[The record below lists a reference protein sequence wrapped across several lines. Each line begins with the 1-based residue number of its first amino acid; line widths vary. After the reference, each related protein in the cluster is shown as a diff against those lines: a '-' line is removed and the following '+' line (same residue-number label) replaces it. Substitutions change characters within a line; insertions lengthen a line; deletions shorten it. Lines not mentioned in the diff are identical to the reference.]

1 MPSQTAPSVD
11 ARAMGVGFFDASQA
25 MQGAGDF
32 GNVAFGEGQG
42 CQGCQGWEQM
52 AGGFASQQSQPASN
66 LMSEVKVI
74 QIPAKQKGGLI
85 GKKGEAIARI
95 RQATGS
101 AIKIEHQDG
110 DYLAT
115 VTISGNV
122 DMAELLINER
132 LREQFHPRDEWAQK
146 NIDVDPSIVGHIIGP
161 GGANLRHI
169 FDTTGCKIKFLQA
182 MEVDPMA
189 LPGRQV
195 ACVRGP
201 PDRLREGEEA
211 LLRKMR
217 EAESRRRPEP
227 ELPRMAMRPPMMGAP
242 MMGAHMGP
250 MMGGKGMPMAPKG
263 PPTLGGYLPT
273 QPQSDSQPSANSQAA
288 PGPVPGPVKGG
299 KVIPCRFHLKTP
311 GLCKNGDACPFSHD
325 PTVIAA
331 ALGRSGPSP
340 MMSPNAPAYK
350 TTMCRYFEIGQC
362 ARGASCS
369 YAHGTNELRVA
380 LTAAQQ
386 NAGGVKRSFSE
397 AFR

>member
-1 MPSQTAPSVD
+1 
-11 ARAMGVGFFDASQA
+11 
-25 MQGAGDF
+25 
-32 GNVAFGEGQG
+32 
-42 CQGCQGWEQM
+42 
-52 AGGFASQQSQPASN
+52 
-66 LMSEVKVI
+66 
-74 QIPAKQKGGLI
+74 
-85 GKKGEAIARI
+85 
-95 RQATGS
+95 
-101 AIKIEHQDG
+101 
-110 DYLAT
+110 
-115 VTISGNV
+115 
-122 DMAELLINER
+122 
-132 LREQFHPRDEWAQK
+132 
-146 NIDVDPSIVGHIIGP
+146 
-161 GGANLRHI
+161 
-169 FDTTGCKIKFLQA
+169 
-182 MEVDPMA
+182 
-189 LPGRQV
+189 
-195 ACVRGP
+195 
-201 PDRLREGEEA
+201 
-211 LLRKMR
+211 MR

-273 QPQSDSQPSANSQAA
+273 QPQSDSQPSANSQA